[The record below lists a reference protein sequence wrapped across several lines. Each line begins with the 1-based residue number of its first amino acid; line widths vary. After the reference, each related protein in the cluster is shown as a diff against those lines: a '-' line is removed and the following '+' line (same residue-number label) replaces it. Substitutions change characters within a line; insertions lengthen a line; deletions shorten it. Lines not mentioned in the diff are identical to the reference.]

1 MTPAQCRAARA
12 LIDMSQAALAGH
24 AVAPVAV
31 IADYEAGVSVPRANN
46 LDAIRAA
53 LEPAG
58 VEFIEQDGVRMQKGW
73 R

>member
-1 MTPAQCRAARA
+1 MRRARA
-12 LIDMSQAALAGH
+12 RRGE
-24 AVAPVAV
+24 PT
-31 IADYEAGVSVPRANN
+31 

-53 LEPAG
+53 LERAG

>member
-12 LIDMSQAALAGH
+12 LIDMSKAALAGH

-31 IADYEAGVSVPRANN
+31 IADYEAGVSVPRASN

-53 LEPAG
+53 LERAG
-58 VEFIEQDGVRMQKGW
+58 VEVIEQDGVRMQKGW